1 MTTTRLTPLEQ
12 SLKCA
17 EVMALN
23 RKQILSIWRSSP
35 ADMVE
40 AVADSQLLS
49 RENGE
54 EASIRPK
61 VSADPGEPV
70 RFVRAALSSRGR
82 RRPDGDWV
90 PRASCSE
97 KKRKRRRRDG
107 PRAWSLTKGALAGRD
122 GYLGRLEIW
131 VQGAGELLSFFYFFS
146 ILFSSFFL

>member
-1 MTTTRLTPLEQ
+1 
-12 SLKCA
+12 
-17 EVMALN
+17 MALN

-35 ADMVE
+35 ADMVD

-97 KKRKRRRRDG
+97 KRKEREG
-107 PRAWSLTKGALAGRD
+107 VEMGRAPG
-122 GYLGRLEIW
+122 
-131 VQGAGELLSFFYFFS
+131 V
-146 ILFSSFFL
+146 

>member
-1 MTTTRLTPLEQ
+1 MTTTRLTPLER

-17 EVMALN
+17 EVMARN
-23 RKQILSIWRSSP
+23 RKQILSIHRSSLV
-35 ADMVE
+35 DMVE

-61 VSADPGEPV
+61 VSADPGEPGEV
-70 RFVRAALSSRGR
+70 CSCRAIFAGKKKTEWRLGPTCQLLR
-82 RRPDGDWV
+82 
-90 PRASCSE
+90 
-97 KKRKRRRRDG
+97 KKRERRRRDG

-131 VQGAGELLSFFYFFS
+131 VQGAGELLSFFLFLFYFVF
-146 ILFSSFFL
+146 